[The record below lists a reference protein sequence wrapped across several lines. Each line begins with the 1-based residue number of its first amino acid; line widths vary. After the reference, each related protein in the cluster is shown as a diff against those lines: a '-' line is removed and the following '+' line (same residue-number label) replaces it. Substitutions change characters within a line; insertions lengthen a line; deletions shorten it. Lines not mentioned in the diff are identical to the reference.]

1 MLEFSCAAA
10 VLTYLLL
17 LFWCVLGSPK
27 MFFHMVKT
35 RQKQFE
41 LLKNGGKSS
50 KEDKKKH

>member
-1 MLEFSCAAA
+1 MRCCCC
-10 VLTYLLL
+10 TYLPAGILM
-17 LFWCVLGSPK
+17 CATVGSPK

-41 LLKNGGKSS
+41 LLKNGGKAS